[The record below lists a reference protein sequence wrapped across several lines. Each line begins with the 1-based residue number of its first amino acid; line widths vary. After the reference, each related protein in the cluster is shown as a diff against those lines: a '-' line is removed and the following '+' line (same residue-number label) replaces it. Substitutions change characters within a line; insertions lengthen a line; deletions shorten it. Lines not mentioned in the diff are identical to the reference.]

1 MKITQTRIDLTNLL
15 FRAGHGEEER
25 EKVAGNTY
33 CVSLSVWPTEHSA
46 MMSDCVGETISYA
59 DLYDLVRRVMTEER
73 PSDLLE
79 HVVYRILQELEAAPL
94 SINRA
99 SVSIT
104 KVQPPI
110 KGFRGDGATFSAEAT
125 F

>member
-1 MKITQTRIDLTNLL
+1 
-15 FRAGHGEEER
+15 
-25 EKVAGNTY
+25 
-33 CVSLSVWPTEHSA
+33 
-46 MMSDCVGETISYA
+46 
-59 DLYDLVRRVMTEER
+59 MTEER

-79 HVVYRILQELEAAPL
+79 HVAYRILQELETASL

>member
-1 MKITQTRIDLTNLL
+1 M
-15 FRAGHGEEER
+15 
-25 EKVAGNTY
+25 AGNTFR
-33 CVSLSVWPTEHSA
+33 VSLSVWPAEHAA

-79 HVVYRILQELEAAPL
+79 HVAYRILQELETAPL